1 MRYQKSVHP
10 EIDDFYEL
18 PENMKKG
25 GKKRR
30 PVKKVATNI
39 NQQKVVINLSRF
51 KDPVSYAT
59 HKAITRVNRL
69 QTPKLNFANRPQTQ
83 LPSYYAVPNGIGLID
98 PVNPHNFQGD
108 GNMRAKKVEINAPLG
123 SDPNPAQIPNR
134 RGIQVASSNS
144 SRAIPSAQPNQ
155 HGGVLAFDPRY
166 VNEREQESAPL
177 ESQVQ
182 YFKPAGRDNRV
193 APEQAAQHSASLS
206 GFFPLGGQQP
216 QTREQVMARE
226 QLPPLAVE
234 NFQVPMRGFTDR
246 NDPMYQRQ
254 QHVLSQE
261 KRAATME
268 ARAREVPGSASEHE
282 VAAAASS
289 ERMKYGGLRRR
300 SVF

>member
-1 MRYQKSVHP
+1 MKYRQSVHP
-10 EIDDFYEL
+10 EIGDFYEL

-39 NQQKVVINLSRF
+39 NQQKVVINLSKFR
-51 KDPVSYAT
+51 DPVSYGK
-59 HKAITRVNRL
+59 HRAITRVNRL
-69 QTPKLNFANRPQTQ
+69 QTPNLNFANPPKTQ

-98 PVNPHNFQGD
+98 PVNPNNFQGD

-123 SDPNPAQIPNR
+123 SDPNPSQIPNR

-144 SRAIPSAQPNQ
+144 SRAVPSEQPNQ
-155 HGGVLAFDPRY
+155 HGGVLRSDPRY

-193 APEQAAQHSASLS
+193 APEHAAQHSASAS

-226 QLPPLAVE
+226 QLPPVAVE

-268 ARAREVPGSASEHE
+268 SRAREVPGSASEVEIKKH
-282 VAAAASS
+282 
-289 ERMKYGGLRRR
+289 GGLHRR
-300 SVF
+300 SIF

>member
-1 MRYQKSVHP
+1 MKFRQSVHP
-10 EIDDFYEL
+10 EIGNFYEL

-39 NQQKVVINLSRF
+39 NQQKVVINLSRVR
-51 KDPVSYAT
+51 DPVSYEK
-59 HKAITRVNRL
+59 HRAITRVNRL
-69 QTPKLNFANRPQTQ
+69 QTPNLNFANPPKTQ
-83 LPSYYAVPNGIGLID
+83 LPSYYAIPNGIGLID
-98 PVNPHNFQGD
+98 PVNPNNFQGD

-123 SDPNPAQIPNR
+123 SDPNPSQIPNR

-155 HGGVLAFDPRY
+155 HGGVLRFDPRY

-182 YFKPAGRDNRV
+182 YFKPSGRDNRV
-193 APEQAAQHSASLS
+193 APEHAAQHSASAS

-226 QLPPLAVE
+226 QLPPVAVE

-261 KRAATME
+261 KRASTME

-282 VAAAASS
+282 VGAAAA
-289 ERMKYGGLRRR
+289 ERMKHGGLHRR

>member
-1 MRYQKSVHP
+1 MKYRQSVHP
-10 EIDDFYEL
+10 EIRDFYEL

-25 GKKRR
+25 GKKSR
-30 PVKKVATNI
+30 VKKVATNI
-39 NQQKVVINLSRF
+39 NQQKVVVNIL
-51 KDPVSYAT
+51 KDKVVYRA
-59 HKAITRVNRL
+59 HKAITKVNRL
-69 QTPKLNFANRPQTQ
+69 ETPNLNFANPPRTQ
-83 LPSYYAVPNGIGLID
+83 LPSYFAIPNGIGLID
-98 PVNPHNFQGD
+98 PVNPKNFQGD
-108 GNMRAKKVEINAPLG
+108 GNMRAEKVEILAPLG
-123 SDPNPAQIPNR
+123 SDPNPSQIPNR

-155 HGGVLAFDPRY
+155 HGGVLRFDPRY

-182 YFKPAGRDNRV
+182 YFKPSGRDNRV
-193 APEQAAQHSASLS
+193 APEHAAQHSASAS

-226 QLPPLAVE
+226 QLPPVAVE
-234 NFQVPMRGFTDR
+234 NFQVPMREFTDR

-282 VAAAASS
+282 VGAAAAAAS
-289 ERMKYGGLRRR
+289 ERMKHGGLHRR